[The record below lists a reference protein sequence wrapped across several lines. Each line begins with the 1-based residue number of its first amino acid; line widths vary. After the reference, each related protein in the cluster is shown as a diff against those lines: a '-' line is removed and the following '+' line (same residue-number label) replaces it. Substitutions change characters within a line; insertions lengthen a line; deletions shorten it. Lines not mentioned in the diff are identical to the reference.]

1 MQSPPVAGVRSPRR
15 RVLAVVLMAV
25 LVLGA
30 LGGCAR
36 VRTALALQPDDTVT
50 GEIVLATPQTSPD
63 DRGPSLTLPE
73 DFRDKIDVTDYR
85 QDGYTGSVLRFSGLS
100 FDQVSR
106 LAGVAGP
113 AGQQRTELTL
123 RRAGNRVLITGKVD
137 LTTIPVDKA
146 DFQLK
151 ISAPGEV
158 LETNGDTESGTISWT
173 FTPGQVGDVRASVAY
188 DDPNAPSATAWTI
201 GLALVVAAASVGV
214 VRMAHRTRNPPVSP
228 SGR

>member
-1 MQSPPVAGVRSPRR
+1 MQSPPVAGARSPRR

-50 GEIVLATPQTSPD
+50 GEIVVATPQTSPD
-63 DRGPSLTLPE
+63 DRGPALTLP
-73 DFRDKIDVTDYR
+73 DDIRDDIDVSDYR
-85 QDGYTGSVLRFSGLS
+85 QDGYTGSLLRFSKLT
-100 FDQVSR
+100 FDQVSQ
-106 LAGVAGP
+106 LAAVAGP

-151 ISAPGEV
+151 ISVPGEV
-158 LETNGDTESGTISWT
+158 LDTNGDTDSGTISWT

-188 DDPNAPSATAWTI
+188 DDPNAPSATVWTL
-201 GLALVVAAASVGV
+201 GLALVVLLASLGV
-214 VRMAHRTRNPPVSP
+214 VRLARRTRNPPLTP